1 MPLRKP
7 SLVRILVVAA
17 GAAALAWQAAG
28 DGARTLDES
37 IHHLGDDA
45 LPAWGEFAKPEGTRL
60 DLDFDARANGE
71 EWALEVAQR
80 RVSDHWTLALNGRA
94 ISQLKRTRDRLET
107 CVYAV
112 PPGSVID
119 GRNTLTVSGANPRD
133 DLLVGRFRLY
143 TRSLRRVLRLG
154 RIDVHVNDVITHQ
167 RIPARVTVVDER
179 GELAAL
185 YYAEART
192 TAVRQG
198 IAYTCNGTASMEL
211 PAGKYTI
218 YATRGMEWSM
228 GSAEISLGSG
238 QGKDVDLNILREVDT
253 TGWIAADT
261 HIHTLTYSGHGD
273 SSVEE
278 RVVTIAGEGIELPVA
293 TDHNHHTDYAPVQ
306 KALQLTSC
314 FTPVVGNEV
323 TTDNG
328 HMNAFPL
335 SPDVPVPEYEV
346 TDWAKLVEGIRA
358 RGAQVVILNH
368 PRWPENGRD
377 PLTRFGFDE
386 RNGANSA
393 GQKFTFDC
401 LELVNSDAPMQPT
414 ESVLRVWYA
423 LLNRGE
429 RFPGVGASDSHHVGV
444 IVGQGRTY
452 VPSATD
458 DPAKIDVAAAI
469 RALKEGR
476 VSISH
481 GLFATIEVDGR
492 SHMGDV
498 AAVHGGSVD
507 ATVDVRHPSWIN
519 PARLDLVVDGA
530 VAASV
535 DLATRA
541 PGDTPTACT
550 RRVRVPVPAHDAWL
564 VAVAWGDGVKLPC
577 WTTEL
582 QSTVAITNPVWLD
595 ADGDGR
601 CDSPRTLAQAL
612 IEKNGTTVPPLAAA
626 IADVD
631 DAVAFQLLD
640 LLRESLGPSG
650 AGALAQIAAAA
661 GPDRHALAD
670 WVKQT
675 FPTPTH

>member
-1 MPLRKP
+1 M
-7 SLVRILVVAA
+7 SLNTPTLGRIALVAA
-17 GAAALAWQAAG
+17 GAVALAWQAG
-28 DGARTLDES
+28 DDGGRLLEDA
-37 IHHLGDDA
+37 IHHLGDDDV
-45 LPAWGEFAKPEGTRL
+45 PAWNEARKPEGTHL
-60 DLDFDARANGE
+60 TLPFEARANDR
-71 EWALEVAQR
+71 EWTLEVAQR
-80 RVSDHWTLALNGRA
+80 GVDDRWTLALNGRA
-94 ISQLKRTRDRLET
+94 IAELKRTHDRLET
-107 CVYAV
+107 CLYPVAAGAIV
-112 PPGSVID
+112 D
-119 GRNTLTVSGANPRD
+119 GVNEITVSGANGRD
-133 DLLVGRFRLY
+133 DMLVGRFRLY
-143 TRSLRRVLRLG
+143 TRSLRQVARLG
-154 RIDVHVNDVITHQ
+154 RLDVGVTDVITHQ
-167 RIPARVTVVDER
+167 RVPARVTVVDER

-198 IAYTCNGTASMEL
+198 IAYTCNGTAALEL
-211 PAGKYTI
+211 PAGRYTI

-228 GSAEISLGSG
+228 ASQEVTLGSG
-238 QGKDVDLNILREVDT
+238 QRKDLDLAILREVDT

-261 HIHTLTYSGHGD
+261 HIHTLTFSGHGD
-273 SSVEE
+273 SSLEE

-293 TDHNHHTDYAPVQ
+293 TDHNHQTDYSPVQ
-306 KALQLTSC
+306 RELKLVPW

-335 SPDVPVPEYEV
+335 EPDGAVPDYKV
-346 TDWAKLVEGIRA
+346 TDWEKLVEGIRA

-377 PLTRFGFDE
+377 PLTRFAFDE
-386 RNGANSA
+386 MNGANAA

-452 VPSATD
+452 VPSDTD

-469 RALKEGR
+469 RAMKEGR
-476 VSISH
+476 TSVSH

-492 SHMGDV
+492 YHMGDV
-498 AAVHGGSVD
+498 APSRGGSID
-507 ATVDVRHPSWIN
+507 AAVEVRHPSWIA
-519 PARLDLVVDGA
+519 PARLDLVVDGS

-535 DLATRA
+535 DLAGSE
-541 PGDTPTACT
+541 PGDGATSCV
-550 RRVRVPVPAHDAWL
+550 RRVRVPVPAHDGWL

-601 CDSPRTLAQAL
+601 CDSPRALAKGL
-612 IEKNGTTVPPLAAA
+612 LEKHGAAIPALAAA
-626 IADVD
+626 IAEVD
-631 DAVAFQLLD
+631 DAVGFQLLD
-640 LLRESLGPSG
+640 LLRESLGAAGSAEIAKVAAG
-650 AGALAQIAAAA
+650 AGAQ
-661 GPDRHALAD
+661 RHALAD
-670 WVKQT
+670 WVART
-675 FPTPTH
+675 FPTPSH